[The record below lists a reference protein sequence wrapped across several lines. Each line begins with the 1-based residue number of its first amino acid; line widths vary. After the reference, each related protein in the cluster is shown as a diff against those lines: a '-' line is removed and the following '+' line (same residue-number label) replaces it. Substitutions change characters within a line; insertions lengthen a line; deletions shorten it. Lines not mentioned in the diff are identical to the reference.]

1 MFKGRKIY
9 LRGIELDDISFLT
22 LIENNPENW
31 QVSGTLIP
39 FSDSSLKD
47 YIISIRDLPSD
58 KQVRFIICQ
67 NNTDLPIGAVDF
79 FEYDP
84 VHRRAGI
91 GILIRKEQRQKG
103 LATEALK
110 LSVDYAFGFL
120 NLHQLWAN
128 ILQNNNSS
136 IQLFEKSGFSLSGIK
151 KGWNLNDGKWLDEGF
166 YQLFNPKPAK

>member
-1 MFKGRKIY
+1 MFKGDHIY

-22 LIENNPENW
+22 MMENNPANW

-47 YIISIRDLPSD
+47 YIISVRDLPSD
-58 KQVRFIICQ
+58 KQIRFIICL
-67 NNTDLPIGAVDF
+67 NGSDLAIGAVDL

-91 GILIRKEQRQKG
+91 GILINTEYRSKG
-103 LATEALK
+103 YAAEALG
-110 LSVDYAFGFL
+110 LSIDYAFNFL

-128 ILQNNNSS
+128 ILQNNQQS
-136 IQLFEKSGFSLSGIK
+136 IRLFKNKGFELSGLK
-151 KGWNLNDGKWLDEGF
+151 KEWSLNQGNWIGEGF
-166 YQLFNPKPAK
+166 YQLINPTKG